1 MHNGRIEV
9 KREEMKEAGP
19 NGYELFTFYFSAN
32 KGHELRELGKIASGG
47 ERSRVMLVIKSLVA
61 ASTALPTLIF
71 DEIDS
76 GISGETARK
85 VGLLMKKLSEKH
97 QVLTITHLPQIA
109 GLGKRHF
116 LVYKESSGKRTL
128 TRIRALSEEERMQEI
143 AKMLSG
149 EDPSEAALENAR
161 ELLAH

>member
-1 MHNGRIEV
+1 
-9 KREEMKEAGP
+9 
-19 NGYELFTFYFSAN
+19 
-32 KGHELRELGKIASGG
+32 
-47 ERSRVMLVIKSLVA
+47 
-61 ASTALPTLIF
+61 
-71 DEIDS
+71 
-76 GISGETARK
+76 
-85 VGLLMKKLSEKH
+85 MKKLSEKH